1 MIIMTNEEVIQE
13 VPEGMNPMDMP
24 APMRVNVLINELLS
38 MVDHM
43 HHLRTLIDETMK
55 ELMEAHTGP
64 TVDDVTEEEE

>member
-1 MIIMTNEEVIQE
+1 MTNAEVIQE